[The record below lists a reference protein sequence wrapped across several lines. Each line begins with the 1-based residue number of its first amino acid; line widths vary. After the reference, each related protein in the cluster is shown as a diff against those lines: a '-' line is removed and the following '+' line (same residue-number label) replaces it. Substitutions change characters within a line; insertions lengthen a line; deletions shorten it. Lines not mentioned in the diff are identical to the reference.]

1 MKVHRFQALVIGG
14 LCLGAAVL
22 AGETY
27 NQHQQLAELQAAARG
42 APADPAPALRRD
54 VDALGNTLATLQLQV
69 AALGDAQGQHASA
82 QTTLSQQLDEMAA
95 SLKAVQAAPS
105 GPSSADFSAL
115 EQRLGR
121 TEIALEPLSAR
132 ASVPAADTTRPL
144 APMGQK
150 AKAKAPAPP
159 LTLLG
164 IETRGVVRFVTAL
177 PTGAHSLS
185 TVHLLQPGDS
195 LNGWQLRT
203 IHEDE
208 AVFHAP
214 GHGDRTL
221 PLP

>member
-14 LCLGAAVL
+14 LCLSAAVL

-27 NQHQQLAELQAAARG
+27 NQHQQLAELQAAARSV
-42 APADPAPALRRD
+42 PADPAPALRRD
-54 VDALGNTLATLQLQV
+54 VDALANTLATLQPQV
-69 AALGDAQGQHASA
+69 AALRDAQGQHASA
-82 QTTLSQQLDEMAA
+82 QTTLSQQLEEMAA

-105 GPSSADFSAL
+105 GPGSADFSAV
-115 EQRLGR
+115 EQRLGKA
-121 TEIALEPLSAR
+121 EIALETLSTR
-132 ASVPAADTTRPL
+132 ASVPAADTRP
-144 APMGQK
+144 ATPVGQK
-150 AKAKAPAPP
+150 AKATVPP

-164 IETRGVVRFVTAL
+164 IETRGVVRFVAAL
-177 PTGAHSLS
+177 PIGAHSLS

-203 IHEDE
+203 IREDE
-208 AVFHAP
+208 AVFHVP